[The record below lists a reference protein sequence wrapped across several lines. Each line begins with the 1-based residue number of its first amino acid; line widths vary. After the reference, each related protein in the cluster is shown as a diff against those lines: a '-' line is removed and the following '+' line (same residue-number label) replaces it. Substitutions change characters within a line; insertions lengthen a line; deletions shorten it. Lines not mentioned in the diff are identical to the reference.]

1 MKTANFIY
9 SPTDLSRTDWP
20 APSSLQTLPTRF
32 MPVELVAFQGAKVVV
47 LAREDGTLTY
57 GMSLSPGTR
66 RIHCV
71 ASGLK

>member
-1 MKTANFIY
+1 MSADGATQARLAV
-9 SPTDLSRTDWP
+9 PGD
-20 APSSLQTLPTRF
+20 
-32 MPVELVAFQGAKVVV
+32 LVAFQGAKVVV
-47 LAREDGTLTY
+47 LARENGALTY